1 MQFSPQPTKKRL
13 LLARKAIIQWYEEM
27 GRRYPW
33 RESSNAYEILVAE
46 MLLRRTTASA
56 VCRVYHDFIAKFET
70 PERLAKA
77 REYTI
82 ARYVQ
87 SLGLQNQRARD
98 LRDMAKLLIKEHNG
112 KPPKSLEE
120 LEALPGVGKYI
131 SAALMNFAYKTP
143 VPMVDGN
150 VLHLVNRLFSL
161 SIKEPSNSKVW
172 DFMSE
177 FGAEKQDKRLYWGI
191 IDLVATT
198 CLRKKPRCESCPL
211 PKVCDYFRELT
222 RAQNKQS

>member
-1 MQFSPQPTKKRL
+1 MQSSPQPTKKRL
-13 LLARKAIIQWYEEM
+13 LVAREAIIHWYEET

-33 RESSNAYEILVAE
+33 RESSNPYEILVTE

-56 VCRVYHDFIAKFET
+56 VFRVYHDFIAKFET
-70 PERLAKA
+70 PERLVKA
-77 REYTI
+77 REHTI
-82 ARYVQ
+82 TRHVQ
-87 SLGLQNQRARD
+87 SLGLQNQRARN

-112 KPPKSLEE
+112 KPPKSPEE

-131 SAALMNFAYKTP
+131 AAALMNFAYKIP

-161 SIKEPSNSKVW
+161 SIKEPSDLKAW
-172 DFMSE
+172 DFMTE

-191 IDLVATT
+191 IDLVATI
-198 CLRKKPRCESCPL
+198 CLRKKPRCKSCPL
-211 PKVCDYFRELT
+211 PKVCDYYRELGG
-222 RAQNKQS
+222 AQCK

>member
-1 MQFSPQPTKKRL
+1 MLSPPQPTKKRL
-13 LLARKAIIQWYEEM
+13 SVAREAIIHWYEEM

-33 RESSNAYEILVAE
+33 RESSNAYEMLIAE

-56 VCRVYHDFIAKFET
+56 VFRVYPDFIAKFET
-70 PERLAKA
+70 IERLAKA
-77 REYTI
+77 RENTI
-82 ARYVQ
+82 ARHVQ
-87 SLGLQNQRARD
+87 SLGLQNQRARN
-98 LRDMAKLLIKEHNG
+98 LRDMAKLVVKEHDG

-120 LEALPGVGKYI
+120 LEALPGVGKYTA
-131 SAALMNFAYKTP
+131 SALMNFSYKTP

-161 SIKEPSNSKVW
+161 NIKKSSNPKVW
-172 DFMSE
+172 SFMSE

-191 IDLVATT
+191 IDLVATI

-211 PKVCDYFRELT
+211 PKVCDYYRELT
-222 RAQNKQS
+222 GAQ